1 MNMFKNFIQK
11 TFSILKTDDDDDDDR
26 ELHIASSAAKRLGR
40 KLLHFKNLFSFYI
53 RYVIVEDAAWFVAH
67 DFARGIGHDDVRD
80 SHRYVEKRYRRSLD
94 QLLNN
99 DQDYVGGDATVWCID
114 KHGCLQLLDAIE
126 DFEDKSDFTVW
137 FLNDIVA
144 RLEKKDGEILNRIL
158 DSVEQIKRGDAEFRN
173 TVVSNFKDYDIRLN
187 SLSERIACLDRI
199 DTLYDRLKEYTEH
212 NKKQFPIASE
222 RQQQHD
228 GRWIDNTAVVR
239 YPRDL
244 SKRPRLCVLIETNE
258 DNGATIIKFIAG
270 QHQYC
275 DRQYRKRKFGQQLVY
290 DNVHPNPQLEF
301 IRLCEELESKNYKV
315 TKLSRSSVR
324 IDDLP
329 LESAKSFVNNIISSS
344 SQ

>member
-11 TFSILKTDDDDDDDR
+11 TFSILKTDYDDD
-26 ELHIASSAAKRLGR
+26 EEEFHITPSSAKRLNR
-40 KLLHFKNLFSFYI
+40 KLLNFKNLFSFYV
-53 RYVIVEDAAWFVAH
+53 RYTIVEDTAWFIVY
-67 DFARGIGHDDVRD
+67 DFARGIGHNNVRD
-80 SHRYVEKRYRRSLD
+80 SHRYVERRYRRSLD

-99 DQDYVGGDATVWCID
+99 NEDTNDDTVWCID
-114 KHGCLQLLDAIE
+114 KHGCLQLLDTIE
-126 DFEDKSDFTVW
+126 DFEDKSNFTVW

-158 DSVEQIKRGDAEFRN
+158 DSVEQIKRDDVAFRD

-187 SLSERIACLDRI
+187 SLNERIACLDRI

-212 NKKQFPIASE
+212 NKKQFPVTVSE
-222 RQQQHD
+222 QRDGQQRD
-228 GRWIDNTAVVR
+228 GQWIDNTAIVR
-239 YPRDL
+239 YPKDL
-244 SKRPRLCVLIETNE
+244 SKRPHLCVLIETHENG
-258 DNGATIIKFIAG
+258 GATVIKFITG

-301 IRLCEELESKNYKV
+301 IRLCEELESKNYKI

-329 LESAKSFVNNIISSS
+329 FESAKSLVDNVIKI
-344 SQ
+344 